1 MLEIKSVGPPPERY
15 ADRVVAE
22 MMREMAKTHATLWD
36 TIHDVV
42 KTSRGGSPK
51 AQRKLAE
58 RIKRAGA
65 YRTFLDEG
73 KRGKFEIMIY
83 DFTGYD
89 IAHDAEIRRG
99 DRIPDKPWISCNLSV
114 LTSPGNGRDM
124 IEVHARPILFIS
136 VHALSRMAQ
145 RFGMRTPKHLRVAIG
160 IIYNACIKLINDG
173 KDEKAWLNAPSEG
186 WRVPIPPIPA
196 LAVLKRHEKR
206 HALVC
211 ATVIPEDEHDHSD
224 SN

>member
-22 MMREMAKTHATLWD
+22 MMRDMARTHATLWD
-36 TIHDVV
+36 AIHDVV

-65 YRTFLDEG
+65 YRTFLTEG
-73 KRGKFEIMIY
+73 KRGRFEILIY

-89 IAHDAEIRRG
+89 VARDAEITG
-99 DRIPDKPWISCNLSV
+99 DDPIPEKPWISCNVSV
-114 LTSPGNGRDM
+114 LTSPGNGQDV
-124 IEVHARPILFIS
+124 IKVHARPILFIS

-145 RFGMRTPKHLRVAIG
+145 RLGMRTSRHLKAAIG
-160 IIYNACIKLINDG
+160 IIFNGCIKFVNAN
-173 KDEKAWLNAPSEG
+173 EKWLDAPPDG

-196 LAVLKRHEKR
+196 RAVLKRHEKR
-206 HALVC
+206 SALIC
-211 ATVIPEDEHDHSD
+211 ATILRDDD
-224 SN
+224 NATDTD

>member
-22 MMREMAKTHATLWD
+22 MMRDMAKQHATLWD
-36 TIHDVV
+36 AIHDVV

-65 YRTFLDEG
+65 YRTFLTEG
-73 KRGKFEIMIY
+73 KRGRFEILIY

-89 IAHDAEIRRG
+89 VARDAEITG
-99 DRIPDKPWISCNLSV
+99 DDLIPEKPWISCNASV
-114 LTSPGNGRDM
+114 LTSPGNGQDV
-124 IEVHARPILFIS
+124 IKVHARPLLFIS

-145 RFGMRTPKHLRVAIG
+145 RLDMRNAKHMRVAIG
-160 IIYNACIKLINDG
+160 IIYRGFVKFINAN
-173 KDEKAWLNAPSEG
+173 ENWLEAPPDG
-186 WRVPIPPIPA
+186 WRIPISPIPA
-196 LAVLKRHEKR
+196 RAVLKRHEKR
-206 HALVC
+206 SAL
-211 ATVIPEDEHDHSD
+211 I
-224 SN
+224 